1 MGVVIGAKMGVSTR
15 ATAAPAPAAALVA
28 VEDAAGE
35 GASDALPADGCVA
48 AAAAAV

>member
-1 MGVVIGAKMGVSTR
+1 VIGAKIGVSTKPV
-15 ATAAPAPAAALVA
+15 AAPAPAPEVVA
-28 VEDAAGE
+28 VEDATGE